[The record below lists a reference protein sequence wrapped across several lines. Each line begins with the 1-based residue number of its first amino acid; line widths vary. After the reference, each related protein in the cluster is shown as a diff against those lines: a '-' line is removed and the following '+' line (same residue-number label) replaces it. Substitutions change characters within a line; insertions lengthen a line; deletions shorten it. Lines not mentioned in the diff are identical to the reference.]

1 MQAVETPKLINIAAK
16 MLDRRKPSR
25 TRTESEAQPM
35 AEKIAVISASRD
47 MGAKMWEVQINPR
60 PDNLQPQEFVMKRRV
75 LIDRV
80 LHNPRDL
87 T

>member
-1 MQAVETPKLINIAAK
+1 
-16 MLDRRKPSR
+16 
-25 TRTESEAQPM
+25 M

-75 LIDRV
+75 SIV
-80 LHNPRDL
+80 VYCTIP
-87 T
+87 TT